1 MDDGGSRKD
10 VGVGHLDVGH
20 VGGDGDHDR
29 HDRHDREALDDLLA
43 ERAIRQVPARYC
55 RGIDRHD
62 LALVRSCYHDD
73 AADEHGSFTGTADE
87 YIAWVGKLL
96 SRYAMTMHLLAAP
109 SVERVGD
116 VALVETYGL
125 SFHRSRPEEADD
137 AKLNLMTGFRF
148 VDRFER
154 RQGEWKIAHRVAVT
168 EWSRVDDQPGRWL
181 VPASLRHG
189 TRDATDPVWGMVPE
203 LGLHRSDD
211 PAADGEVKSAGRKA
225 AP

>member
-1 MDDGGSRKD
+1 MDDGTNAATTSAATTG
-10 VGVGHLDVGH
+10 LDQ
-20 VGGDGDHDR
+20 
-29 HDRHDREALDDLLA
+29 ALDDLLA
-43 ERAIRQVPARYC
+43 ERAIRQVLARYC

-62 LALVRSCYHDD
+62 LALVRSCYHDG
-73 AADEHGSFTGTADE
+73 ATDEHGSFTGDADE
-87 YIAWVGKLL
+87 YVAWVGKLL
-96 SRYAMTMHLLAAP
+96 GRYAMTMHLLAAP
-109 SVERVGD
+109 SIERTGD

-168 EWSRVDDQPGRWL
+168 EWSRVDDQPGRWP

-189 TRDATDPVWGMVPE
+189 TRDATDPVWWLVPE
-203 LGLHRSDD
+203 LGLRRSDGAGGD
-211 PAADGEVKSAGRKA
+211 PADGDA
-225 AP
+225 ARAARSPR